1 MRISD
6 WSSDVCSSDL
16 RRQLRRRAGVAD
28 AQAARLAEGR
38 ARHAGHAL
46 GFEQRVA
53 QFDIVAD
60 DLAVVRLA
68 EGDADVRERVE
79 RTLRRRADHAGDRVQ
94 RGDHLVALGLE
105 LGALGVRHVLR
116 SEERRVGKEWFIQGK
131 SRWST
136 ESKKKK

>member
-1 MRISD
+1 MFMSRFLFSQEELVFFFKQKTAYEWRIRD

-16 RRQLRRRAGVAD
+16 TGKEGRDPPNPESPIPNPGWPSGQLGEKLLDPLQHRRQLRRRAGVAD
-28 AQAARLAEGR
+28 AQAARFAEGR

-60 DLAVVRLA
+60 ELAVVRLA

-79 RTLRRRADHAGDRVQ
+79 R
-94 RGDHLVALGLE
+94 
-105 LGALGVRHVLR
+105 
-116 SEERRVGKEWFIQGK
+116 
-131 SRWST
+131 
-136 ESKKKK
+136 

>member
-1 MRISD
+1 MVVADLSCRSDADVDCSD
-6 WSSDVCSSDL
+6 WLFCSSRRRHTICAL
-16 RRQLRRRAGVAD
+16 VTWVQTCARPIWRQLRRRAGVAD

-68 EGDADVRERVE
+68 EG
-79 RTLRRRADHAGDRVQ
+79 
-94 RGDHLVALGLE
+94 
-105 LGALGVRHVLR
+105 
-116 SEERRVGKEWFIQGK
+116 
-131 SRWST
+131 
-136 ESKKKK
+136 

>member
-1 MRISD
+1 MTTSPQLGEEFLD
-6 WSSDVCSSDL
+6 PL
-16 RRQLRRRAGVAD
+16 QPRRQLRRRAGVAD

-68 EGDADVRERVE
+68 EGDADVRERV
-79 RTLRRRADHAGDRVQ
+79 
-94 RGDHLVALGLE
+94 
-105 LGALGVRHVLR
+105 R
-116 SEERRVGKEWFIQGK
+116 SEEHTSELQSLMRISYAVFCL
-131 SRWST
+131 
-136 ESKKKK
+136 KKKNKKPISKA